1 MQFKQALEHVLA
13 GQDLSH
19 ADMLAAMQQVM
30 GGELTPAQIAG
41 LVIAL
46 RQKGENVDEITAAAT
61 VMRELSTK
69 VEITDKTHLID
80 TCGTGGDGIQT
91 FNVSTVSAF
100 VAAAAG
106 AKVAKHGGRSV
117 SSTCGSA
124 DVLEALGVNVN
135 LTPAQVATCVAEIG
149 IGFMFAPNHHSAM
162 KYAAPVRR
170 ELGVRTIFNLLG
182 PLTNPAGARRQ
193 VMGVFSKDLT
203 VKLAHVLKNLGA
215 EHVLVVHGADGM
227 DEISITGDTFIAE
240 LKDGKVT
247 EYTVNPRQFGLGI
260 HQLKNIQVAD
270 AQASKNMIL
279 ALLNGFAIQD
289 SKLNGFEMPKTATSN
304 QAARDIVLL
313 NAGAAI
319 YVAGAASSL
328 QAGIKMAAEA
338 IDSGAALAKLNALKA
353 VSI

>member
-1 MQFKQALEHVLA
+1 VVFKEAFEQILA
-13 GQDLSH
+13 GQDLSY
-19 ADMLAAMQQVM
+19 ADMLSLMQQVM
-30 GGELTPAQIAG
+30 GGEFTSAQIAG
-41 LVIAL
+41 FIIAL
-46 RQKGENVDEITAAAT
+46 KVKGESVDEITAAAT
-61 VMRELSTK
+61 VMRQLSTK
-69 VEITDKTHLID
+69 VEIADKAHLID

-135 LTPAQVATCVAEIG
+135 LTPEQVAKCINEIG

-162 KYAAPVRR
+162 KHAAPVRR

-182 PLTNPAGARRQ
+182 PLTNPANAKCQ

-203 VKLAHVLKNLGA
+203 LKLAKVLKNLGS

-227 DEISITGDTFIAE
+227 DEISFTGDTFVAE
-240 LKDGKVT
+240 LKDGKIR
-247 EYTVNPRQFGLGI
+247 EYTLNPTQFGLKI
-260 HQLKNIQVAD
+260 HALKSIRVENAEQ
-270 AQASKNMIL
+270 SKAMIL
-279 ALLNGFAIQD
+279 DVLDGKAGAGTQ
-289 SKLNGFEMPKTATSN
+289 G
-304 QAARDIVLL
+304 AAREIVLL

-319 YVAGAASSL
+319 YVAGL
-328 QAGIKMAAEA
+328 QPSIHAGIEHAAQV
-338 IDSGAALAKLNALKA
+338 IDNSSAKQKLDELVRLSK
-353 VSI
+353 

>member
-1 MQFKQALEHVLA
+1 MVFKDALEHVLN
-13 GQDLSH
+13 GKDLSH
-19 ADMLAAMQQVM
+19 TDMLALMQQVM

-41 LVIAL
+41 LVVAL
-46 RQKGENVDEITAAAT
+46 RVKGESVDEITAAAT
-61 VMRELSTK
+61 VMRQLSSK
-69 VEITDKTHLID
+69 VEIQDRAHLVD

-135 LTPAQVATCVAEIG
+135 LSPEQVAACVNEIG

-162 KYAAPVRR
+162 KHAAPVRR

-182 PLTNPAGARRQ
+182 PLTNPANAKRQ
-193 VMGVFSKDLT
+193 VMGVFHKDLT
-203 VKLAHVLKNLGA
+203 LKLAKVLQNLGS

-227 DEISITGDTFIAE
+227 DEISFTGDTFVAE
-240 LKDGKVT
+240 LKDGKIS
-247 EYTVNPRQFGLGI
+247 EYTLNPAQFGLSL
-260 HQLKNIQVAD
+260 HSLKSIRVENAEQ
-270 AQASKNMIL
+270 SKAMIL
-279 ALLNGFAIQD
+279 DVLNGKSSIGKN
-289 SKLNGFEMPKTATSN
+289 S
-304 QAARDIVLL
+304 AARDIVLM

-319 YVAGAASSL
+319 YVAGVADSM
-328 QAGIKMAAEA
+328 QAGIHKACEV
-338 IDSGAALAKLNALKA
+338 IDSGSAEVKLKQLIELSNRTE
-353 VSI
+353 

>member
-1 MQFKQALEHVLA
+1 MIYKQTLEQVLA
-13 GQDLSH
+13 GRDLAH
-19 ADMLAAMQQVM
+19 ADMLAIMQQVM

-46 RQKGENVDEITAAAT
+46 RVKGESVDEITAAAT
-61 VMRELSTK
+61 VMRALSTK
-69 VEITDKTHLID
+69 VEITDNAYLID

-135 LTPAQVATCVAEIG
+135 LTPEQVAKCVAEIG

-162 KYAAPVRR
+162 KHATPVRR
-170 ELGVRTIFNLLG
+170 ELGIRTIFNLLG
-182 PLTNPAGARRQ
+182 PLTNPANAKRQ
-193 VMGVFSKDLT
+193 VMGVFSQDLT
-203 VKLAHVLKNLGA
+203 LKLANVLQNLGS

-227 DEISITGDTFIAE
+227 DEISFTGDTFVAE
-240 LKDGKVT
+240 LKNGKIS
-247 EYTVNPRQFGLGI
+247 EYMLNPAQFGLQI
-260 HQLKNIQVAD
+260 HALKSIRVENAEE
-270 AQASKNMIL
+270 SKAMIL
-279 ALLNGFAIQD
+279 DVLGGKASAGTQ
-289 SKLNGFEMPKTATSN
+289 S
-304 QAARDIVLL
+304 AARDIVLL

-319 YVAGAASSL
+319 YVAGL
-328 QAGIKMAAEA
+328 QASIHEGIEHAAKV
-338 IDSGAALAKLNALKA
+338 IDSGAAKQKLYELIGLSK
-353 VSI
+353 

>member
-1 MQFKQALEHVLA
+1 MSFKKNLEHVLA
-13 GQDLSH
+13 GHDLNH
-19 ADMLAAMQQVM
+19 GDMLSLMQQVM
-30 GGELTPAQIAG
+30 NGDLTPVQIAG

-46 RQKGENVDEITAAAT
+46 SQKGESVDEITAAAS
-61 VMRELSTK
+61 VMRDLSTK
-69 VEITDKTHLID
+69 VEIKDPSHLID

-135 LTPAQVATCVAEIG
+135 LTPQQVANCVAEIG

-182 PLTNPAGARRQ
+182 PLTNPASAKRQ
-193 VMGVFSKDLT
+193 VMGVFSQDLT
-203 VKLAHVLKNLGA
+203 LKLAKVLKNLGS
-215 EHVLVVHGADGM
+215 EHVMVVHGADGM
-227 DEISITGDTFIAE
+227 DEISFTGDTYVTE
-240 LKDGKVT
+240 LKHGKLH
-247 EYTVNPRQFGLGI
+247 EYNLNPAQFGLAV
-260 HQLKNIQVAD
+260 HSLKSIRVENAEE
-270 AQASKNMIL
+270 SKVMIL
-279 ALLNGFAIQD
+279 DVLNGKMGAGTQR
-289 SKLNGFEMPKTATSN
+289 
-304 QAARDIVLL
+304 AARDIVLL

-319 YVAGAASSL
+319 YVAGLQTSMIEAVKHAAQVIDNG
-328 QAGIKMAAEA
+328 QAMTK
-338 IDSGAALAKLNALKA
+338 LAKLIALTQQEIA
-353 VSI
+353 

>member
-1 MQFKQALEHVLA
+1 MVFKQALEHVLA

-19 ADMLAAMQQVM
+19 ADMLTIMQQVM

-41 LVIAL
+41 LVVAL
-46 RQKGENVDEITAAAT
+46 RVKGESVDEIAAAAA
-61 VMRELSTK
+61 VMRQLSTK
-69 VEITDKTHLID
+69 VDIQDKAHLID

-91 FNVSTVSAF
+91 FNVSTASAF

-135 LTPAQVATCVAEIG
+135 LTPDQVADCVNEIG

-162 KYAAPVRR
+162 KHAAPVRR

-182 PLTNPAGARRQ
+182 PLTNPASAKRQ

-203 VKLAHVLKNLGA
+203 LKLAKVLKNLGS

-227 DEISITGDTFIAE
+227 DEISFTGDTFVAE
-240 LKDGKVT
+240 LKDGKVR
-247 EYTVNPRQFGLGI
+247 EYTLNPAQFGLKL
-260 HQLKNIQVAD
+260 HALKSIRVEN
-270 AQASKNMIL
+270 AQQSKAMIL
-279 ALLNGFAIQD
+279 DVLQGKANVG
-289 SKLNGFEMPKTATSN
+289 KTS
-304 QAARDIVLL
+304 AARDIVLL

-319 YVAGAASSL
+319 YTAGL
-328 QAGIKMAAEA
+328 QDTIHKGVEHAMQV
-338 IDSGAALAKLNALKA
+338 IDSGAALAKLEALIQRSVA
-353 VSI
+353 RNIT

>member
-1 MQFKQALEHVLA
+1 MVFKVALEHVLA
-13 GQDLSH
+13 GRDLAY
-19 ADMLAAMQQVM
+19 ADMLKLMQQVM

-46 RQKGENVDEITAAAT
+46 RVKGESVDEITAAAT
-61 VMRELSTK
+61 VMRALSTK
-69 VEITDKTHLID
+69 VEIANKTHLID

-91 FNVSTVSAF
+91 FNVSTCAAF

-135 LTPAQVATCVAEIG
+135 LTPAQVAKSVSDIG

-162 KYAAPVRR
+162 KRAAPVRR

-182 PLTNPAGARRQ
+182 PLTNPATAKRQ

-203 VKLAHVLKNLGA
+203 LKLAKVLQNLGSA
-215 EHVLVVHGADGM
+215 HVMVVCGADGM
-227 DEISITGDTFIAE
+227 DEISFTGNTFVAE
-240 LKDGKVT
+240 LKDGKIS
-247 EYTVNPRQFGLGI
+247 EYTLNPTQFGLKI
-260 HQLKNIQVAD
+260 HALKSIKVEN
-270 AQASKNMIL
+270 AQESKAMIL
-279 ALLNGFAIQD
+279 DVLAGKHSAGKQ
-289 SKLNGFEMPKTATSN
+289 S
-304 QAARDIVLL
+304 AARDIVLL

-319 YVAGAASSL
+319 YVAGL
-328 QAGIKMAAEA
+328 QATINAGIEHAAKV
-338 IDSGAALAKLNALKA
+338 IDNGAAKQKLDELIGL
-353 VSI
+353 SR